1 MKTTQQINTSATKPP
16 ARASQKN
23 FYKEA
28 QELMRSTAQSSSS
41 KQGIAADDTIKRSL
55 WDFKEEGED
64 KWVVINEEMVFK
76 VAMTRDFRTLKN
88 LQLIAKK
95 INMLNGNNDVLRS
108 MTNLQDL
115 NLAGNEIGVI

>member
-1 MKTTQQINTSATKPP
+1 
-16 ARASQKN
+16 
-23 FYKEA
+23 
-28 QELMRSTAQSSSS
+28 MRSTAQSSSS